1 MLVIMNAV
9 LRHTAIGITGWG
21 SAIPNSSF
29 DKGYDPETACAP
41 KHRPTVFTRVTSAKD
56 WIKEI
61 TVGDA
66 VFDSKCKRINGEL
79 PTLHSVISVIY

>member
-9 LRHTAIGITGWG
+9 LRYTAIGITGWG
-21 SAIPNSSF
+21 LAVPNSSF
-29 DKGYDPETACAP
+29 VDGYDTKTRCAP
-41 KHRPTVFTRVTSAKD
+41 NHRPTVFTRVTSAED

-66 VFDSKCKRINGEL
+66 VFDSKCRKINGEL
-79 PTLHSVISVIY
+79 PTLHCIILAIY